1 MMETRAH
8 HVLIGIFTVLIV
20 SAGLLFAVWLA
31 RSSAERQFHE
41 FDIIFNEA
49 VTGLGKGG
57 SVEYNGIK
65 VGSIYRIQLDPSDPR
80 RVIARIRVGAD
91 VPVRKDTHAK
101 LALTGITGVAVIQL
115 SGGAPPS
122 PDLETDDGS
131 VPRIIADPSPL
142 SQLLANGQDLVTN
155 INQAVLRASALLS
168 PENTARIGRTL
179 DHIDKITSTVS
190 EDRSDIHAMLS
201 QLALAS
207 KEANDTL
214 KATKTLV
221 DHANVLVTGPGA
233 QTLASARETM
243 ASLERASASLDHILV
258 ANRDA
263 IDSGAQGLNELG
275 PTIHELHETINSL
288 HKIARQINENPTR
301 YILGREQTKEFKP

>member
-1 MMETRAH
+1 METRAH

-20 SAGLLFAVWLA
+20 GAGLLFAVWLA

-49 VTGLGKGG
+49 VTGLGRGG
-57 SVEYNGIK
+57 AVEYNGIK
-65 VGSIYRIQLDPSDPR
+65 VGTIYRIQLDPSDPR
-80 RVIARIRVGAD
+80 RVIARIRVGGD
-91 VPVRKDTHAK
+91 VPVRNNTRAK

-122 PDLETDDGS
+122 QPLETTDGS

-142 SQLLANGQDLVTN
+142 SKLLSNGEDLVTN
-155 INQAVLRASALLS
+155 INVAVLRASALLS

-190 EDRSDIHAMLS
+190 DNRADIHAMLS

-207 KEANDTL
+207 KEANDAL
-214 KATKTLV
+214 KAARVLIG
-221 DHANVLVTGPGA
+221 NVNGLVTGPGV
-233 QTLASARETM
+233 QTLASARETL
-243 ASLERASASLDHILV
+243 ASLERTSESLDHILV

-263 IDSGAQGLNELG
+263 IDSGAQGLAELG

-288 HKIARQINENPTR
+288 HKIVRQINDNPTR

>member
-1 MMETRAH
+1 METRAH

-20 SAGLLFAVWLA
+20 LAGLLFAVWLA

-49 VTGLGKGG
+49 VTGLGRGG
-57 SVEYNGIK
+57 AVEYNGIK
-65 VGSIYRIQLDPSDPR
+65 VGTIYRIQLDPSDPR
-80 RVIARIRVGAD
+80 RVIARIRVGGD
-91 VPVRKDTHAK
+91 VPVRTNTRAK

-122 PDLETDDGS
+122 QPLETTDGS

-142 SQLLANGQDLVTN
+142 AKLLSNGEDLVTN
-155 INQAVLRASALLS
+155 INLAVVRASALLS

-179 DHIDKITSTVS
+179 DHLDKITSTVS
-190 EDRSDIHAMLS
+190 DDRADIHAMLS

-207 KEANDTL
+207 KQANDAL
-214 KATKTLV
+214 KATRVLI
-221 DHANVLVTGPGA
+221 DNANGLVTGPGV
-233 QTLASARETM
+233 QTLTSARETL
-243 ASLERASASLDHILV
+243 ASLERTSESLDHILV
-258 ANRDA
+258 ANREA
-263 IDSGAQGLNELG
+263 IDSGAQGLVELG

-288 HKIARQINENPTR
+288 HKIVRQINENPTR

>member
-1 MMETRAH
+1 METRAH

-20 SAGLLFAVWLA
+20 GAGLLFAVWLA

-49 VTGLGKGG
+49 VTGLGRGG
-57 SVEYNGIK
+57 AVEYNGIK
-65 VGSIYRIQLDPSDPR
+65 VGTIYRIQLDPSDPR

-91 VPVRKDTHAK
+91 VPVRNNTRAK

-122 PDLETDDGS
+122 QPLETTDGS

-142 SQLLANGQDLVTN
+142 AKLLSNGEDLVTN
-155 INQAVLRASALLS
+155 INLAVVRASALLS

-190 EDRSDIHAMLS
+190 DDRADIHAMLS

-207 KEANDTL
+207 KEANDAL
-214 KATKTLV
+214 KATRTLI
-221 DHANVLVTGPGA
+221 ANANGLVTGPGV
-233 QTLASARETM
+233 QTLASARETL
-243 ASLERASASLDHILV
+243 ASLERTSESLDHILV

-263 IDSGAQGLNELG
+263 IDSGAQGLVELG

-288 HKIARQINENPTR
+288 HKIVRQINDNPTR

>member
-1 MMETRAH
+1 METRAH

-41 FDIIFNEA
+41 FDVIFNEA
-49 VTGLGKGG
+49 VTGLGRGG
-57 SVEYNGIK
+57 TVEYNGIK
-65 VGSIYRIQLDPSDPR
+65 VGTIYRIQLDPSDPR
-80 RVIARIRVGAD
+80 RVIARIRVGGD
-91 VPVRKDTHAK
+91 VPVRNNTRAK

-122 PDLETDDGS
+122 QPLETTDGS

-142 SQLLANGQDLVTN
+142 AKLLANGQDLVAN
-155 INQAVLRASALLS
+155 INLAVVRASALLS

-190 EDRSDIHAMLS
+190 DDRADIHAMLS

-207 KEANDTL
+207 KEANDAL
-214 KATKTLV
+214 KGAKILV
-221 DHANVLVTGPGA
+221 DNANGLVTGPGV

-243 ASLERASASLDHILV
+243 ASLERTSESLDHILV
-258 ANRDA
+258 ANREA
-263 IDSGAQGLNELG
+263 IDSGAQGLVELG

-288 HKIARQINENPTR
+288 HKIVRQINENPTR

>member
-1 MMETRAH
+1 METRAH

-20 SAGLLFAVWLA
+20 SAGLIFAVWLA

-49 VTGLGKGG
+49 VTGLGRGG

-65 VGSIYRIQLDPSDPR
+65 VGTIYRIQLDPTDPR
-80 RVIARIRVGAD
+80 RVIARIRVGGD
-91 VPVRKDTHAK
+91 VPVRTNTRAK

-122 PDLETDDGS
+122 QPLETTDGS

-142 SQLLANGQDLVTN
+142 AKLLSNGEDLVTN
-155 INQAVLRASALLS
+155 INLAVVRASALLS

-190 EDRSDIHAMLS
+190 DDRADIHAMLS

-214 KATKTLV
+214 KATRVLI
-221 DHANVLVTGPGA
+221 DNANGLVTGPGV
-233 QTLASARETM
+233 QTLASARETL
-243 ASLERASASLDHILV
+243 ASLERTSESLDHILA

-263 IDSGAQGLNELG
+263 IDSGAQGLVELG

-288 HKIARQINENPTR
+288 HKIVRQINDNPTR

>member
-1 MMETRAH
+1 METRAH

-20 SAGLLFAVWLA
+20 SAGLIFAVWLA

-49 VTGLGKGG
+49 VTGLGRGG

-65 VGSIYRIQLDPSDPR
+65 VGTIYRIQLDPTDPR
-80 RVIARIRVGAD
+80 RVIARIRVGGD
-91 VPVRKDTHAK
+91 VPVRTNTRAK

-122 PDLETDDGS
+122 QPLETTDGS

-142 SQLLANGQDLVTN
+142 AKLLSNGEDLVTN
-155 INQAVLRASALLS
+155 INLAVVRASALLS

-190 EDRSDIHAMLS
+190 DDRADIHAMLS

-214 KATKTLV
+214 KATRVLI
-221 DHANVLVTGPGA
+221 DNANGLVTGPGV
-233 QTLASARETM
+233 QTLA
-243 ASLERASASLDHILV
+243 
-258 ANRDA
+258 
-263 IDSGAQGLNELG
+263 
-275 PTIHELHETINSL
+275 
-288 HKIARQINENPTR
+288 
-301 YILGREQTKEFKP
+301 

>member
-1 MMETRAH
+1 METRAH

-49 VTGLGKGG
+49 VTGLGRGG
-57 SVEYNGIK
+57 AVEYNGIK
-65 VGSIYRIQLDPSDPR
+65 VGTIYRIQLDPSDPR
-80 RVIARIRVGAD
+80 RVIARIRVGGD
-91 VPVRKDTHAK
+91 VPVRTNTRAK

-122 PDLETDDGS
+122 QPLETTDGS

-142 SQLLANGQDLVTN
+142 AKLLSNGQDLVTN
-155 INQAVLRASALLS
+155 INLAVVRASALLS

-190 EDRSDIHAMLS
+190 DDRADIHAMLS

-207 KEANDTL
+207 KQANDTL
-214 KATKTLV
+214 KATRALI
-221 DHANVLVTGPGA
+221 DNANGLVTGPA
-233 QTLASARETM
+233 VQTLASARETM
-243 ASLERASASLDHILV
+243 ASLERTSESLDHILV
-258 ANRDA
+258 TNRDA
-263 IDSGAQGLNELG
+263 IDSGAQGLVELG

-288 HKIARQINENPTR
+288 HKIVRQINDNPTR